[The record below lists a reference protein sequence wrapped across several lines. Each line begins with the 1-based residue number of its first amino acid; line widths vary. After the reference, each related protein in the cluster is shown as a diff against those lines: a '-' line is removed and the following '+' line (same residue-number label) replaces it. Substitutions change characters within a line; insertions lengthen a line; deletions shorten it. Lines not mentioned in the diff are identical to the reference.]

1 MPEPIELLQKS
12 LHYLQKAEM
21 SLKILHDHFAQNE
34 ETLTRQLLK
43 LNAQPP
49 VSEEK
54 NDLVAQNIRHF
65 VLFDRLEERRMSLA
79 GLCRKMKSLIQAE
92 QKSADKLP
100 YWRHQFYRKLAAI
113 LISEGVD
120 TSLDHARRINRENY
134 GISEE

>member
-12 LHYLQKAEM
+12 LRYLKKADM
-21 SLKILHDHFAQNE
+21 SLKTLHDHFAQNE
-34 ETLTRQLLK
+34 ETLTQQLLK
-43 LNAQPP
+43 LNATPP

-79 GLCRKMKSLIQAE
+79 ELCRKMETLIQTE
-92 QKSADKLP
+92 QKPVDKLP

-120 TSLDHARRINRENY
+120 VSLNQARRINRENY